1 LRRRWLQHGKH
12 TRAISDHPLPVD
24 ILPRIREIERIVDAQ
39 EHPVDYFAL
48 TDSSALMLHSVLL
61 DRGIKIPEQA
71 QIISF
76 DNRQDDAA
84 TETPSLSSIYL
95 APSAFA
101 DKLVKQLRFIEVDP
115 NFSEIA
121 YIKPRLI
128 ARDSLK
134 SLKTHHA

>member
-1 LRRRWLQHGKH
+1 
-12 TRAISDHPLPVD
+12 
-24 ILPRIREIERIVDAQ
+24 
-39 EHPVDYFAL
+39 
-48 TDSSALMLHSVLL
+48 MLHSVLR

-76 DNRQDDAA
+76 DNRQHDSA

-101 DKLVKQLRFIEVDP
+101 EKLAEQLRFIEADP
-115 NFSEIA
+115 NFSDIA

-134 SLKTHHA
+134 AL